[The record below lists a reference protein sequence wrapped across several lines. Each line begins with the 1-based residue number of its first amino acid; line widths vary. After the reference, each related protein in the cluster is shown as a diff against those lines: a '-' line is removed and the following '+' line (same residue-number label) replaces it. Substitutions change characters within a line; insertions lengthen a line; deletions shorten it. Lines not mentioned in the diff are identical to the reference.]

1 MQKILEIFFNKKLEV
16 KNPSPSLMKKDVNS
30 HNRF

>member
-30 HNRF
+30 HNRL